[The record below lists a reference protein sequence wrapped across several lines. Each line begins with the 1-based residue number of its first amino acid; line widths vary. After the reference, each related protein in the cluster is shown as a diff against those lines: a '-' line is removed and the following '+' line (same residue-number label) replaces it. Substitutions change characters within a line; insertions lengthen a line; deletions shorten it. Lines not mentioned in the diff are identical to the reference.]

1 MKSVL
6 LFGLG
11 RFGRYMALR
20 LQEVGNDVMG
30 IDHDEQ
36 KVNAALAYV
45 TEAKIGDS
53 TDENFIKTLGVRNF
67 DLCVVAIGD
76 DFESSLE
83 TTALLKDCGA
93 TRILARAATDIH
105 EKLLL
110 RNGADYVIYPVKL
123 AANYAATRYTTDNVL
138 DYLALTE
145 DYSIC
150 EMTVPG
156 SWSGQ
161 TLAALEVRKRYNVNI
176 IAIKEGHKMKS
187 MPGADYTFSG
197 GETLMVM
204 GHNTD
209 LRKFLK

>member
-6 LFGLG
+6 LIGLG

-20 LQEVGNDVMG
+20 LQEMGHDIMG
-30 IDHDEQ
+30 IDIDEQ

-53 TDENFIKTLGVRNF
+53 TDEMFIKTLGVRNF
-67 DLCVVAIGD
+67 DLCVVAVGE

-83 TTALLKDCGA
+83 TTALLKDAGA
-93 TRILARAATDIH
+93 PRILARAATDIH

-110 RNGADYVIYPVKL
+110 RNGADFVIYPVKL
-123 AANYAATRYTTDNVL
+123 AANYAATRFTTDNVL

-156 SWSGQ
+156 SWSGR
-161 TLAALEVRKRYNVNI
+161 TIAELEVRKRFNVNI
-176 IAIKEGHKMKS
+176 IAIKEGSKMKS
-187 MPGADYTFSG
+187 MPAANYSFSG